1 MTLPDFTHLQHIRQE
16 MPATTAYMYL
26 NTGTFGPMPTCTL
39 QAMQDRLQ
47 YEWRKGRIGTEAFDE
62 TKALYTNVRNSIARL
77 LNAAMQE
84 IALTNN
90 TGEGMNIISYG
101 FNWQAGDEV
110 ITTNHEHTNGLAP
123 LYQLRDRYGIVIRI
137 ADLGPQGDYPVLE
150 AVSNLLTPRTRL
162 IDISHVL
169 WTTGATLDIRSIGQ
183 MGREHAIP
191 VLIDGAQ
198 SAGAIPVDVKELD
211 VDFYAIP
218 MQKWLCGPDGSGALY
233 IRHESEHYITP
244 TYVGYR
250 SVKHEKGIEWELEE
264 SAQRFDPGGRQPASL
279 AGAAASLSWLEE
291 FVGYKWLFERISSL
305 HTYACHAFKT
315 IPGLTLLTPK
325 PGASGLVTFKIE
337 GCYDVDEVVKRLKE
351 EHNIYIR
358 SIPSIEALRVST
370 GFYNTEEEIDTL
382 VHALLDIGKH

>member
-1 MTLPDFTHLQHIRQE
+1 LPDLTHVQQIRQE
-16 MPATTAYMYL
+16 MPATTSHMYL
-26 NTGTFGPMPTCTL
+26 NTGTFGPMPISAL
-39 QAMQDRLQ
+39 QAMQERLQ
-47 YEWRKGRIGTEAFDE
+47 YECREGRIGTEAFEE
-62 TKALYTNVRNSIARL
+62 TKALYTKVRSSVAHL
-77 LNAAMQE
+77 LNADMQE

-90 TGEGMNIISYG
+90 TGEGMNIVSYG
-101 FNWQAGDEV
+101 FNWQEGDEV
-110 ITTNHEHTNGLAP
+110 ITTNHEHTNALAP
-123 LYQLRDRYGIVIRI
+123 LHQLRDRYGIVIRM
-137 ADLGPQGDYPVLE
+137 ADLGPQGDLPVLE
-150 AVSNLLTPRTRL
+150 AVSKLVTSRTRL

-169 WTTGATLDIRSIGQ
+169 WTTGATLDLRSVGQ
-183 MGREHAIP
+183 MGHEHGIP

-198 SAGAIPVDVKELD
+198 SAGAIPVDVKDLD

-233 IRHESEHYITP
+233 IRHASQHYITP

-250 SVKHEKGIEWELEE
+250 SVKHEKGVEWALEE
-264 SAQRFDPGGRQPASL
+264 SAQCFDPGGRQPSSL
-279 AGAAASLSWLEE
+279 AGVATALNWLEE

-315 IPGLTLLTPK
+315 IPGLTLLTPR

-337 GCYDVDEVVKRLKE
+337 GYDVEEVVKRLKD

-370 GFYNTEEEIDTL
+370 GFYNTEEEIDML
-382 VHALLDIGKH
+382 VRALQDMRKN